1 MTAPTKINFK
11 VYQGATFSEVLRW
24 ESSEKTYVPITA
36 VSKSAPVIIT
46 TAGHVIPAGWRVK
59 VTNVL
64 GMKELNSSE
73 TYHVATQVTGTNVTI
88 NNVNS
93 LGYTDYVSGGV
104 LEYNTPIDLA
114 GFTARMQVR
123 TKLEDTIV
131 VHELTSENSGITLD
145 NVTKTITLNISA
157 TTTALFT
164 FSTAVYSLELIS
176 SGGVV
181 TPFCNGSLTL
191 VKEVTR

>member
-24 ESSEKTYVPITA
+24 ESSEKAYTPITGI
-36 VSKSAPVIIT
+36 SKSAPVTIT
-46 TAGHVIPAGWRVK
+46 TAGHTIPVGWRTK

-64 GMKELNSSE
+64 GMKEINSAE
-73 TYHVATQVTGTNVTI
+73 VYHTVTSVTSTNVTI
-88 NNVNS
+88 NNINS
-93 LGYTDYVSGGV
+93 LGYTDYTSSGV
-104 LEYNTPIDLA
+104 LEYNMPIDLA
-114 GFTARMQVR
+114 GFTARMQIR
-123 TKLEDTIV
+123 AKLEDDNVI
-131 VHELTSENSGITLD
+131 HELTSENLGIALD
-145 NVTKTITLNISA
+145 SVTKTITLNISA
-157 TTTALFT
+157 TTTAAFT
-164 FSTAVYSLELIS
+164 FTTAVYSLELVS